1 MTKFIRRRSTL
12 KIVATTLSAP
22 FVLGLSGCGTL
33 LYPERRGQEGGQI
46 DATVAFLDG
55 LGLIFYVI
63 PGLLALL
70 VDFGTGALYL
80 PKGQVKGAIIRVE
93 PKHLIP
99 EQIRS
104 IIYEETGI
112 QIDLNDPRCVV
123 KKLNSLNEMEA
134 QFALY
139 DTGMVSSPSA
149 S

>member
-1 MTKFIRRRSTL
+1 MTKFIRRRSAL

-22 FVLGLSGCGTL
+22 FVLGLSGCGTF

-70 VDFGTGALYL
+70 VDFGTGAIYL
-80 PKGQVKGAIIRVE
+80 PKGQKKGAVIRVD
-93 PKHLIP
+93 PKHLNP
-99 EQIRS
+99 EEIRS

-112 QIDLNDPRCVV
+112 EVDFNDPRWIV
-123 KKLNSLNEMEA
+123 KKLNHLDEMEA

-139 DTGMVSSPSA
+139 EKGMVSNPSA